1 MPVSRSWEELPLSA
15 KQYNI
20 DYQRLDEHFIRNMER
35 IANIAGY
42 CLTKL

>member
-1 MPVSRSWEELPLSA
+1 MPVSFPWEELPAVS